1 LQLEADS
8 PLRGEW
14 VRFPSADY
22 DQGQFAEETHG
33 ARLGCRRFPHLHLS
47 VSSRLVGRVGEKR
60 LELGCASLPQPVEA
74 IDEEKAEA
82 QDSQPRQNRKVWG
95 QVGLEE

>member
-1 LQLEADS
+1 
-8 PLRGEW
+8 
-14 VRFPSADY
+14 
-22 DQGQFAEETHG
+22 
-33 ARLGCRRFPHLHLS
+33 
-47 VSSRLVGRVGEKR
+47 VGRVGEKR